1 MPKILIVDDDP
12 DFVLVCRTVLQ
23 REGYDVLEAANGRRA
38 LEVMGKDRPDL
49 VLLDV
54 MMSTILEGV
63 DVSKEMQSD
72 PNLKDVPIVMIS
84 SIATTEY
91 AMDFPDN
98 EPIPIEAW
106 ITKPIQPQVL
116 LNIVKRFLG

>member
-23 REGYDVLEAANGRRA
+23 KEGYDVLEAANGRRA

>member
-1 MPKILIVDDDP
+1 MSKILIVDDDP
-12 DFVLVCRTVLQ
+12 DFVLVCRTVL
-23 REGYDVLEAANGRRA
+23 EEAGYVVADAANGRIALQEMRA
-38 LEVMGKDRPDL
+38 DQPDL

-54 MMSTILEGV
+54 MMSTTLEGV
-63 DVSKEMQSD
+63 DVSKEMESD
-72 PNLKDVPIVMIS
+72 PELKDVPIVMVS

-106 ITKPIQPQVL
+106 ISKPIQPAVL
-116 LNIVKRFLG
+116 LKIVKRFLG